1 MSVRVVRLRSGE
13 DVIADLY
20 EVTTKENPDDVI
32 GFQLNCPYRVWVA
45 AGMDIESDGE
55 IHKLT
60 SPEISFEPWMPLL
73 NGRAVILKLDEV
85 ISAYETFPEVLEKY
99 NQIVEAT
106 GGKDSTAEERK
117 SE

>member
-1 MSVRVVRLRSGE
+1 MSVRIVRTRSNE

-20 EVTTKENPDDVI
+20 EVTTKENPEDVI
-32 GFQLNCPYRVWVA
+32 GFQLVNPYVVWVKS
-45 AGMDIESDGE
+45 GMDIETDGE

-85 ISAYETFPEVLEKY
+85 ISAYETFPEVLDKY

-106 GGKDSTAEERK
+106 GGKDSTTEERE